1 MAERDRIDDVLS
13 VVGYGRWQI
22 PILMATIVAN
32 TIPLHYMASSLL
44 SAPMSF
50 RCFAPGSSNSS
61 NSSLIGEPDS
71 LDTAWFND
79 KCLDPPDP
87 AHLAIPAHSAHSARP
102 ALSAVGPLSR
112 RATGLP
118 SCPEIEYDSSV
129 YALTVISEFD
139 LVCDR
144 EHLRPFFQM
153 VITIGAIVGCFVGGS
168 IGDSM
173 GRKKAMQIGCLLG
186 LPACLAVAFVPWL
199 PAVLALRFVMG
210 LSVRMIM
217 LSTINLTMET
227 CPPRYRTLIGMFM
240 GLPYSA
246 CVILFALVG
255 YFISHWRYLQLIWT
269 LPYLIMA
276 PITLFVMES
285 PRWLVQSGSGKEA
298 AAALAEAAQ
307 KNRVQLPPHLAAY
320 LEKMKEDTCGFSGGE
335 KENVSLKQLLATSI
349 TSSGEYLRSPAMLII
364 IFVAPLMYF
373 LMCLLYNGIILN
385 VNNFTSTN
393 PFQYI
398 AMLSVFEI
406 VSVLLATPVNQM
418 VGRRHVIG
426 STLLLAGLLFLAVMF
441 VPDEI
446 WYAKWVLVMIS
457 FFLAGA
463 GYQVTFMYVPELF
476 PTMVRTKGFAMVT
489 LAGSLGQCVAP
500 IVTDLLAQQ
509 AWWAVG
515 VSLGCSGMIASILV
529 SALPETKNIPLPETI
544 QDVEDRRNNN
554 VKKRTEKRKK
564 ALTVTDSQHSHV

>member
-13 VVGYGRWQI
+13 AVGYGRWQI
-22 PILMATIVAN
+22 SILMATTVAN
-32 TIPLHYMASSLL
+32 ILPLHYMTSSLL

-50 RCFAPGSSNSS
+50 RCFALGSSNSS
-61 NSSLIGEPDS
+61 NSTLISERDS
-71 LDTAWFND
+71 LGTAWFND
-79 KCLDPPDP
+79 ECLDPPDSD
-87 AHLAIPAHSAHSARP
+87 LAVAAHSARS
-102 ALSAVGPLSR
+102 ALSAVRPLTR
-112 RATGLP
+112 HATGLP
-118 SCPEIEYDSSV
+118 SCPEIEYDLSV
-129 YALTVISEFD
+129 YSITVISEFD
-139 LVCDR
+139 LVCER

-153 VITIGAIVGCFVGGS
+153 VITIGAIAGCFAGGS
-168 IGDSM
+168 ISDSM
-173 GRKKAMQIGCLLG
+173 GRKKAMQIGCMLG
-186 LPACLAVAFVPWL
+186 LPACLAMAFVPWF
-199 PAVLALRFVMG
+199 PVVLALRFVTG
-210 LSVRMIM
+210 ISVRMVM
-217 LSTINLTMET
+217 LPTINLTMET

-240 GLPYSA
+240 GLPYSV

-255 YFISHWRYLQLIWT
+255 YFISNWRYLQLIWT
-269 LPYLIMA
+269 LPFLVMA
-276 PITLFVMES
+276 PITLFVKES

-298 AAALAEAAQ
+298 VAELAEAA
-307 KNRVQLPPHLAAY
+307 KMNRVELPSHLADY

-335 KENVSLKQLLATSI
+335 KEKVPLKQLLATTIS
-349 TSSGEYLRSPAMLII
+349 SSGEYLRSPAMLII
-364 IFVAPLMYF
+364 IFVAPMMYF

-406 VSVLLATPVNQM
+406 LSVLLTTPVNQM

-426 STLLLAGLLFLAVMF
+426 STLLLSGLLFFVVMF

-457 FFLAGA
+457 FFLAGG
-463 GYQVTFMYVPELF
+463 GYQVAFMYVPELF
-476 PTMVRTKGFAMVT
+476 PTMVRTKGYAMVT
-489 LAGSLGQCVAP
+489 LAGSLGQCMAP

-515 VSLGCSGMIASILV
+515 VSLGCSGVIASFLV
-529 SALPETKNIPLPETI
+529 FALPETKNIPLPETI

-554 VKKRTEKRKK
+554 VKVRTEKHKR
-564 ALTVTDSQHSHV
+564 ALTVTDSQHSRY